1 MLIIF
6 NRNDDTLERDVVK
19 SNLGKKNNF
28 LSDFIWKVTLIQFGT
43 CAEKMAKFGGGEI
56 AA

>member
-19 SNLGKKNNF
+19 SNLVKNNF